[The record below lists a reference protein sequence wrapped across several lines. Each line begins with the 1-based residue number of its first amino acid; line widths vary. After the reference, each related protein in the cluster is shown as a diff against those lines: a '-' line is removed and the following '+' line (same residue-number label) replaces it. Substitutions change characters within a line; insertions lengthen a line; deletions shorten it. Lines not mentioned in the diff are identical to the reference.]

1 METIIMT
8 IIIITIVVILTLW
21 LRIKRPQVKDN
32 EKFKLEPIKPN
43 YKYFEPPTT
52 NTSSVRHGEEYESD
66 VQVLINK

>member
-1 METIIMT
+1 MKIILISIIILT
-8 IIIITIVVILTLW
+8 IIITLS
-21 LRIKRPQVKDN
+21 LYVRIKRPQVKDN